1 MKIKDF
7 NLFVEDLG
15 NPLGEV
21 IVFLNGVMAST
32 NSWYTIMKPF
42 IDLGYRVVLHDFKGQ
57 LKSDKPDGPYT
68 FFEHA
73 EETIMILKNL
83 NIKKA
88 HFIGTSYGGEVAM
101 RIGFTYP
108 DFVQS
113 LVIID
118 SVSETDQKMVE
129 EINHWIELCEK
140 GDGYAFFW
148 GMAKSI
154 YGPKF
159 MNENKDFLERRAQA
173 TRQVDPSYFKGQ
185 ITLYKTFNDDVYM
198 TSHLKEITA
207 QTLIICGKDDILK
220 PPKFS
225 KMIHDEIKNSQL
237 VLLEDCGHVAIF
249 EKSDE
254 IIELIKA
261 WI

>member
-15 NPLGEV
+15 NPDGEV

-42 IDLGYRVVLHDFKGQ
+42 IDLGYRVILHDFKGQ

-83 NIKKA
+83 KINQA

-101 RIGFTYP
+101 KIGFTFFEY
-108 DFVQS
+108 VRS

-118 SVSETDQKMVE
+118 SVSETDQAMVN

-159 MNENKDFLERRAQA
+159 MKENKDFLERRAQA
-173 TRQVDPSYFKGQ
+173 TRQVDPSYLKGQ
-185 ITLYKTFNDDVYM
+185 ITLYKTFNHDVNM

-207 QTLIICGKDDILK
+207 PTLIICGKDDILK

-225 KMIHDEIKNSQL
+225 KIIKDEIKNSQL